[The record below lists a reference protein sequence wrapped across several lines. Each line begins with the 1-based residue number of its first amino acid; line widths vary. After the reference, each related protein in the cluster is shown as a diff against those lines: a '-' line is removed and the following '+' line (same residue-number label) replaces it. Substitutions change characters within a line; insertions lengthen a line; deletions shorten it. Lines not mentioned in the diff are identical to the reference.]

1 MERKKISI
9 LGSTGSIG
17 KNAIRVIREHKDK
30 FEIIALTAGK
40 NWKELAKQAIEF
52 SPVSV
57 SVSDPKDISLLKS
70 VIPSKIKILSGSQG
84 LREIAK
90 NSDVDVVLSAL
101 VGSVG
106 LIPTI
111 DAIKSRKTIAI
122 ANKEVL
128 VMAGSLVM
136 SLAESLDVKL
146 LPVDSEHA
154 GIVQILAG
162 NEIREVKKIILT
174 ASGGPFREFDKT
186 SLENVTVKQ
195 ALSHP
200 NWDMGPKISVDSATL
215 MNKGFE
221 LIEARWLFDIE
232 PSFLEVIIHPQSIV
246 HALVEFIDGSIVA
259 QLSVPDMRFS
269 IAQAINSSERVK
281 NNIQPLNLVDL
292 GKLTFEQP
300 KEDLFPCLKY
310 AREAMKAGGTAPA
323 VLNASNQVAVDSFI
337 CGKINFL
344 NISNLVSRVLDEHEV
359 LKVEEIEDVLEADRW
374 ATELSNEFVNK
385 KLF

>member
-1 MERKKISI
+1 MGRKKISI

-30 FEIIALTAGK
+30 FEITALAAGK

-52 SPVSV
+52 SPASI
-57 SVSDPKDISLLKS
+57 SISDPKDVSLLKS
-70 VIPSKIKILSGSQG
+70 VIPSKIKILSGNQG

-111 DAIKSRKTIAI
+111 DAIKSAKTIAI

-136 SLAESLDVKL
+136 SLAESLDVRL

-162 NEIREVKKIILT
+162 NEMREVKKIILT
-174 ASGGPFREFDKT
+174 ASGGPFREFDKN

-200 NWDMGPKISVDSATL
+200 NWDMGQKITVDSATL

-221 LIEARWLFDIE
+221 LIEARWF
-232 PSFLEVIIHPQSIV
+232 F
-246 HALVEFIDGSIVA
+246 
-259 QLSVPDMRFS
+259 
-269 IAQAINSSERVK
+269 
-281 NNIQPLNLVDL
+281 
-292 GKLTFEQP
+292 
-300 KEDLFPCLKY
+300 
-310 AREAMKAGGTAPA
+310 
-323 VLNASNQVAVDSFI
+323 
-337 CGKINFL
+337 
-344 NISNLVSRVLDEHEV
+344 
-359 LKVEEIEDVLEADRW
+359 
-374 ATELSNEFVNK
+374 
-385 KLF
+385 

>member
-1 MERKKISI
+1 MGRKKISI

-30 FEIIALTAGK
+30 FEITALAAGK

-52 SPVSV
+52 SPASI
-57 SVSDPKDISLLKS
+57 SISDPKDVSLLKS
-70 VIPSKIKILSGSQG
+70 VIPSKIKILSGNQG

-111 DAIKSRKTIAI
+111 DAIKSAKTIAI

-136 SLAESLDVKL
+136 SLAESLDVRL

-162 NEIREVKKIILT
+162 NEMREVKKIILT
-174 ASGGPFREFDKT
+174 ASGGPFREFDKN

-200 NWDMGPKISVDSATL
+200 NWDMGQKITVDSATL

-221 LIEARWLFDIE
+221 LIEARWFFDVE
-232 PSFLEVIIHPQSIV
+232 PSFLDVIIHPQSIV

-281 NNIQPLNLVDL
+281 NNIKPLNLVDL

-337 CGKINFL
+337 RGKINFL

-359 LKVEEIEDVLEADRW
+359 LEVEEIDDVLEADRW

-385 KLF
+385 NLF

>member
-232 PSFLEVIIHPQSIV
+232 PSFLDVIIHPQSIV

-269 IAQAINSSERVK
+269 IAQAINLSERVK